1 MRTSINRCHSSLAM
15 CGLAVALVWAQPVL
29 ADGRD
34 FRHRNDGVPGLP
46 TEGQDGSMGFRSGMV
61 AVANPY
67 AAEAGARILEAGG
80 NAVDAAVAIAYAL
93 NVVEPQSAGIGGGGF
108 MLVHLAD
115 SGRGGGRFGGKTFA
129 VDTRERAPAG
139 ARSSMFAG
147 LNFTQASTSG
157 VSVGV
162 PGRCAAWPR
171 RWTVGQAAAA
181 RVLKPAIRLADDR
194 FAATARFVTSPNGAR
209 RPAGVGLPRNG
220 RVLLPGRQTH
230 SRRSDRH
237 QLAAGR
243 DAARIATMA
252 RTPST
257 AASRVRPP
265 RWRSASAGGAPGTMT
280 LADLKS
286 YRQRCVNRW
295 SGLSRLHH
303 QGHELAVSGGLTLL
317 QMLGMVERFPIGD
330 AGAGYGFGS
339 TVTRT

>member
-34 FRHRNDGVPGLP
+34 FRHRDDAVPGLP
-46 TEGQDGSMGFRSGMV
+46 TEGQDGSMGFRSGIV

-115 SGRGGGRFGGKTFA
+115 SGRSSGRFGGKTFA

-139 ARSSMFAG
+139 ATPGMFAR

-157 VSVGV
+157 LSVGV
-162 PGRCAAWPR
+162 PGMVRGTAEAVESWGKLPLSRSAHAGDPARR
-171 RWTVGQAAAA
+171 RWLRG
-181 RVLKPAIRLADDR
+181 DR
-194 FAATARFVTSPNGAR
+194 RASSR
-209 RPAGVGLPRNG
+209 RPAVRARRVGRRSTPRTAD
-220 RVLLPGRQTH
+220 VLLPGWQPD

-237 QLAAGR
+237 QQAAGR
-243 DAARIATMA
+243 DAAPHCQAWPGRLLQRRHRA
-252 RTPST
+252 RHRRGAEAP
-257 AASRVRPP
+257 V
-265 RWRSASAGGAPGTMT
+265 RWRRAGH
-280 LADLKS
+280 D
-286 YRQRCVNRW
+286 
-295 SGLSRLHH
+295 
-303 QGHELAVSGGLTLL
+303 
-317 QMLGMVERFPIGD
+317 D
-330 AGAGYGFGS
+330 AGRSQVLQSNAA
-339 TVTRT
+339 